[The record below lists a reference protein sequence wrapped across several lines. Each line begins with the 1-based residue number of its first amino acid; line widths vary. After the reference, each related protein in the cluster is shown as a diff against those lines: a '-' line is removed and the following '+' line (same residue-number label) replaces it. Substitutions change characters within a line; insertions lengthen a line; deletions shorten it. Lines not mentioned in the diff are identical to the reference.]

1 MKRQYIIPFTWE
13 DYKESDKLIYNG
25 ITYSYYQTREYFI
38 CYTMSTATFMFN
50 PKAPV
55 VIFVELDE
63 KRISSVRSNISLSEI
78 KIDRTP

>member
-1 MKRQYIIPFTWE
+1 
-13 DYKESDKLIYNG
+13 
-25 ITYSYYQTREYFI
+25 
-38 CYTMSTATFMFN
+38 MSTATFMFN